1 MIEIRHLETLTA
13 IREAGSLQEAA
24 ERLHVT
30 QSALSHQLRDLE
42 VRLKTPLL
50 NRRTRPAR
58 LTTAGLR
65 LLALADEVLPRVK
78 ATERELQR
86 LAAGRTGRLH
96 VAIECHS
103 CFQWLMPALD
113 AFRHDW
119 PDVALDLSAA
129 FSFAPLP
136 ALVRGDLDV
145 VITSDPQA
153 NDAVQY
159 LPLFRYEL
167 VLAVAKANPL
177 AQCKFIQPEQL
188 ADQVLITYPV
198 ERQRL
203 DVFTAFLDPAGIEP
217 AALRKAE
224 LTPIIAQLVASQR
237 GVAALPNWALTEY
250 LDQGWLRICR
260 LGEQGVWRTLYAAV
274 RIEDAETDYLRA
286 FMMQAR
292 DTCFKT
298 LSGIKQAREL
308 PVFPARRD
316 RRLPERMAYEAGPDL
331 KKSELK
337 KSGGSAG

>member
-1 MIEIRHLETLTA
+1 MLEIRHLETLTA

-65 LLALADEVLPRVK
+65 VLALADEVLPKLK
-78 ATERELQR
+78 ATERELAR

-96 VAIECHS
+96 LAIECHS

-145 VITSDPQA
+145 VVTSDPQSL
-153 NDAVQY
+153 DAVQY

-167 VLAVAKANPL
+167 VLAVAASNPL
-177 AQCKFIQPEQL
+177 AKHKFIEPEQL

-198 ERQRL
+198 EKQRL
-203 DVFTAFLDPAGIEP
+203 DVFTAFLDPADVEP
-217 AALRKAE
+217 AALRTAE

-250 LDQGWLRICR
+250 LDQGWLRICH
-260 LGEQGVWRTLYAAV
+260 LGEHGVWRTLYAAV
-274 RIEDAETDYLRA
+274 RVEDADAHYLQA
-286 FMMQAR
+286 FMSNAR
-292 DTCFKT
+292 EVCFKT
-298 LSGIKQAREL
+298 LSGIKAVR
-308 PVFPARRD
+308 
-316 RRLPERMAYEAGPDL
+316 
-331 KKSELK
+331 
-337 KSGGSAG
+337 

>member
-1 MIEIRHLETLTA
+1 MLEIRHLETLCA
-13 IREAGSLQEAA
+13 IRDAGSLQEAA

-65 LLALADEVLPRVK
+65 ILALADEILPQVK

-96 VAIECHS
+96 LAIDCHS
-103 CFQWLMPALD
+103 CFQWLLPALD

-119 PDVALDLSAA
+119 PDVELDLSAA
-129 FSFAPLP
+129 FAFAPLP

-145 VITSDPQA
+145 VVTSDPQA
-153 NDAVQY
+153 DDAIEY

-167 VLAVAKANPL
+167 MLAVAAGNPL
-177 AQCKFIQPEQL
+177 AQYKYIEPDQL

-203 DVFTAFLDPAGIEP
+203 DVFTVFLDPAGVEP

-250 LDQGWLRICR
+250 LDQGWLRLCH
-260 LGEQGVWRTLYAAV
+260 LGSQGVWRTLYAAV
-274 RIEDAETDYLRA
+274 RSEDIQADYLQA
-286 FMMQAR
+286 FIKQAR

-298 LSGIKQAREL
+298 LTGIKAAR
-308 PVFPARRD
+308 
-316 RRLPERMAYEAGPDL
+316 
-331 KKSELK
+331 
-337 KSGGSAG
+337 

>member
-1 MIEIRHLETLTA
+1 MLEIRHLETLSA

-58 LTTAGLR
+58 LTTAALR
-65 LLALADEVLPRVK
+65 ILALADEVLPRLK
-78 ATERELQR
+78 ATEHELQR
-86 LAAGRTGRLH
+86 LAAGSTGRLH
-96 VAIECHS
+96 LAIECHS

-113 AFRHDW
+113 AFRQNW

-145 VITSDPQA
+145 VITSDPQPM
-153 NDAVQY
+153 DAVQY
-159 LPLFRYEL
+159 LPLFSYEL
-167 VLAVAKANPL
+167 VLAVAASDPL
-177 AQCKFIQPEQL
+177 ARHDHIRPEQL

-198 ERQRL
+198 EKQRL
-203 DVFTAFLDPAGIEP
+203 DVFTAFLNPADVEP

-224 LTPIIAQLVASQR
+224 LTPIIVQLVASRR

-250 LDQGWLRICR
+250 LDQGWLHLCH
-260 LGEQGVWRTLYAAV
+260 LGEHGVWRTLYAAV
-274 RIEDAETDYLRA
+274 RAEDADTSYLQA
-286 FMMQAR
+286 FM
-292 DTCFKT
+292 T
-298 LSGIKQAREL
+298 QARETCFRTL
-308 PVFPARRD
+308 DGIRAVPPGRA
-316 RRLPERMAYEAGPDL
+316 AGPV
-331 KKSELK
+331 
-337 KSGGSAG
+337 GSDM

>member
-1 MIEIRHLETLTA
+1 MVLEIRHMETLSA
-13 IREAGSLQEAA
+13 IRDAGSLQEAA

-50 NRRTRPAR
+50 NRKTRPAR

-65 LLALADEVLPRVK
+65 IVALADAVLPQVK

-96 VAIECHS
+96 LAIDCHS

-113 AFRHDW
+113 AFRHEW
-119 PDVALDLSAA
+119 PDVELDLSAA

-153 NDAVQY
+153 LEGVEY

-167 VLAVAKANPL
+167 VLALAAANPL
-177 AQCKFIQPEQL
+177 SQYKYIEPEQL

-203 DVFTAFLDPAGIEP
+203 DVFTTFLDPADVEP
-217 AALRKAE
+217 AAIRKAE
-224 LTPIIAQLVASQR
+224 LTPVIVQLVVSQR

-250 LDQGWLRICR
+250 HQHKGLRVSH
-260 LGEQGVWRTLYAAV
+260 LGAKGIWRTLYAAL
-274 RIEDAETDYLRA
+274 RTEDVQADYIQG
-286 FMMQAR
+286 FVTQAR

-298 LSGIKQAREL
+298 LEGIKAVR
-308 PVFPARRD
+308 
-316 RRLPERMAYEAGPDL
+316 AGPTQ
-331 KKSELK
+331 
-337 KSGGSAG
+337 GQSAS

>member
-1 MIEIRHLETLTA
+1 MLEIRHLETLCA
-13 IREAGSLQEAA
+13 IRDAGSLQEAA

-65 LLALADEVLPRVK
+65 ILALADEVLPRVK

-96 VAIECHS
+96 LAIDCHS

-119 PDVALDLSAA
+119 PDVELDLSAA
-129 FSFAPLP
+129 FAFAPLP
-136 ALVRGDLDV
+136 ALLRGDLDV
-145 VITSDPQA
+145 VVTSDPQA
-153 NDAVQY
+153 IEGIEY

-167 VLAVAKANPL
+167 MLAVAEANPL
-177 AQCKFIQPEQL
+177 AQYKYIEPYQL

-250 LDQGWLRICR
+250 LNQGWLRLCH
-260 LGEQGVWRTLYAAV
+260 LGSQGVWRTLYAAM
-274 RIEDAETDYLRA
+274 RSEDVQADYLRA
-286 FMMQAR
+286 FIKQAR

-298 LSGIKQAREL
+298 LTGIKAVR
-308 PVFPARRD
+308 
-316 RRLPERMAYEAGPDL
+316 
-331 KKSELK
+331 
-337 KSGGSAG
+337 

>member
-1 MIEIRHLETLTA
+1 MLEIRHLETLCA
-13 IREAGSLQEAA
+13 IRDAGSLQEAA

-65 LLALADEVLPRVK
+65 ILALADEILPQVK

-96 VAIECHS
+96 LAIDCHS

-119 PDVALDLSAA
+119 PDVELDLSAA

-145 VITSDPQA
+145 VVTSDPQA
-153 NDAVQY
+153 IEAVEY
-159 LPLFRYEL
+159 VPLFRYEL
-167 VLAVAKANPL
+167 VLAVAAANPL
-177 AQCKFIQPEQL
+177 AQYKYIEPYQL

-203 DVFTAFLDPAGIEP
+203 DVFTAFLDPASVEP

-250 LDQGWLRICR
+250 LDQSWLRLCH
-260 LGEQGVWRTLYAAV
+260 LGTQGVWRTLYAAV
-274 RIEDAETDYLRA
+274 RSEDVQADYLQA
-286 FMMQAR
+286 FIKQAR

-298 LSGIKQAREL
+298 LTGIKAAR
-308 PVFPARRD
+308 
-316 RRLPERMAYEAGPDL
+316 
-331 KKSELK
+331 
-337 KSGGSAG
+337 